1 LIKPLSIKKKIF
13 EYLITPY
20 EGKFWSNISYG
31 YIAIEK
37 ELLKK
42 EEKNS
47 IFILRVIIIENYN
60 YNISIPEDF

>member
-1 LIKPLSIKKKIF
+1 LIKPFSITKKKF

-31 YIAIEK
+31 YIAIYK

-47 IFILRVIIIENYN
+47 IFILRDIIIENEN
-60 YNISIPEDF
+60 YNISIPEEF